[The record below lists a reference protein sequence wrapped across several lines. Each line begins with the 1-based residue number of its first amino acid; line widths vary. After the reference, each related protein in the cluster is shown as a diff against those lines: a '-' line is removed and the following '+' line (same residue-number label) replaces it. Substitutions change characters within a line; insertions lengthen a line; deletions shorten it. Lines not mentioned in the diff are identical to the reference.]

1 MAPLFRRL
9 LAILALIALALPLGV
24 GGDQPASTAQGV
36 IRRYVPVTMLNDPK
50 TGNQSPLAAV
60 WHKPFG
66 NDKAADRAAES
77 GARYVRAFIEWRN
90 VEPVQTTP
98 PTYNWSQYDTELGNI
113 IGRGLVPMLNL
124 TDAPDWAAFPNC
136 GPFKDANGQARWVEW
151 VKATVAR
158 YSAPPYN
165 VRYFILTN
173 EPDFRMKN
181 PNDRNGGGYG
191 GGCWGNNPAAFGAML
206 RATYSAVKPLYPNV
220 FLVMGPLASDGSNVD
235 FNLNFL
241 QEVVNPAIGNAGNS
255 FDMASFNYFIF
266 YRRNWE
272 QYGTSVIGKAERFR
286 QIMASAGGS
295 KPVIVAETGLVE
307 DELGATAESQAI
319 LVPQVFTQA
328 LADSA
333 RAGGD
338 GIGIATWFS
347 LKDFL
352 VPNNDSDW
360 GLIDVQDNPKPSFRA
375 LRQWA
380 NEMYNAT
387 LKANLSEPTFGT
399 TPPVGARKCD
409 PAATGATYLC
419 DTLQRYLF
427 STTGARDKLVVWVDP
442 GAKPTT
448 NLYFKTTATRVIQYP
463 ANEVFGIRDREG
475 NAVSF
480 PVVGGQVQITVGESP
495 LYIDVLRK

>member
-1 MAPLFRRL
+1 MRPFVRRIGVVGGL
-9 LAILALIALALPLGV
+9 LALVLALAVGFELLTGAAQNTVRQYLPIV
-24 GGDQPASTAQGV
+24 MV
-36 IRRYVPVTMLNDPK
+36 NDPK
-50 TGNQSPLAAV
+50 SAPQSALVAV
-60 WHKPFG
+60 WHKPFA
-66 NDKAADRAAES
+66 NDAAADRAAAS

-98 PTYNWSQYDTELGNI
+98 PTYNWSQYDAELGEI
-113 IGRGLVPMLNL
+113 INRGLVPMLNL

-165 VRYFILTN
+165 VRYFLLTN

-220 FLVMGPLASDGSNVD
+220 FLVMGPLASDGSNAD

-241 QEVVNPAIGNAGNS
+241 QEVINPAIGNAGNA
-255 FDMASFNYFIF
+255 FDLASFNYFVF

-272 QYGTSVIGKAERFR
+272 QHGTSVIGKAERFR
-286 QIMASAGGS
+286 QIMAGAGGA

-307 DELGATAESQAI
+307 DELGATADSQAI
-319 LVPQVFTQA
+319 LVPQVLTQA

-333 RAGGD
+333 RATGD
-338 GIGIATWFS
+338 GIRIATWFS
-347 LKDFL
+347 LKDFAT
-352 VPNNDSDW
+352 PNNDSDW
-360 GLIDVQDNPKPSFRA
+360 GLIDLQDNPKPAYRA
-375 LRQWA
+375 LRQWV
-380 NEMYNAT
+380 NELHNAT
-387 LKANLSEPTFGT
+387 LKANQSEPTFGV

-409 PAATGATYLC
+409 AAATGPTYLC

-427 STTGARDKLVVWVDP
+427 STTGPRDKLVVWVDP

-448 NLYFKTTATRVIQYP
+448 NFYFKTTATRLIQYP

-475 NAVSF
+475 NPVSF
-480 PVVGGQVQITVGESP
+480 PVVGGQLQITVGESP
-495 LYIDVLRK
+495 LYLDVLRK

>member
-1 MAPLFRRL
+1 MPSSVRRA
-9 LAILALIALALPLGV
+9 LARFALAALALSLALSVEGAPGV
-24 GGDQPASTAQGV
+24 AQGV
-36 IRRYVPVTMLNDPK
+36 IRRYAPIAMVNDPK
-50 TGNQSPLAAV
+50 GGPQSELAAV
-60 WHKPFG
+60 WHKPFA
-66 NDKAADRAAES
+66 NDQAADRAAES

-98 PTYNWSQYDTELGNI
+98 PTYNWSQYDLELGNI
-113 IGRGLVPMLNL
+113 INRGLAPLLNL

-173 EPDFRMKN
+173 EPDFRMKD

-220 FLVMGPLASDGSNVD
+220 FLVMGPLASDGSNAD

-241 QEVVNPAIGNAGNS
+241 QEVVNPLIGNAGTS
-255 FDMASFNYFIF
+255 FDLASFNYFIF

-286 QIMASAGGS
+286 QIMAGAGGA

-307 DELGATAESQAI
+307 DEFGATAESQAI
-319 LVPQVFTQA
+319 LVPQVLTQA
-328 LADSA
+328 LADNA
-333 RAGGD
+333 RSGGD
-338 GIGIATWFS
+338 GIRIATWFS
-347 LKDFL
+347 LKDFPA
-352 VPNNDSDW
+352 PNNDSDW
-360 GLIDVQDNPKPSFRA
+360 GLIDLQDNRKPAFRA
-375 LRQWA
+375 FRQWA
-380 NEMYNAT
+380 TEMHNAT
-387 LKANLSEPTFGT
+387 LKQNQSEPTFGPT
-399 TPPVGARKCD
+399 FRF
-409 PAATGATYLC
+409 

-427 STTGARDKLVVWVDP
+427 STTGPRDKLVVWVDP
-442 GAKPTT
+442 GAKTG
-448 NLYFKTTATRVIQYP
+448 NLYFKTTATRPLQLP

-475 NAVSF
+475 NPVTF